1 MLLVPAIM
9 HPSST
14 IADDRSSVEPA
25 VDAPI
30 DWLESAG
37 QLRDVIETAP
47 VAMIAL
53 DAQRRV
59 VMWNLAAEQLFG
71 WRADEVLGT
80 VPPIAPPDRAGEFAA
95 FHWRVLDGQPFTNV
109 HTQRLRRDGSPVD
122 VQLSTAPL
130 RNSAGE
136 IVGVMATYL
145 DVTACTQ
152 VEQAL
157 RQSEERYEIVARVT
171 SDAIWDWDLVTHEVV
186 WSQGLR
192 TLFGYAGETLR
203 HHSWWQEHAAPE
215 DVPRIEASVLAATS
229 SDARFWSDEY
239 RFRRADGSYAHVL
252 DRAHIL
258 RDETGRPV
266 RMIGAMVDI
275 TERVE
280 AQRTL
285 EQRVEERTRELSTLL
300 EMAHNVAGNLTL
312 DELLGQ
318 VLRQVQAVVD
328 YSGAAIYTLDGAR
341 LTLLDYHGPAP
352 RERLLAHAANLEP
365 GPAQQAVIERLEP
378 VILPDL
384 WGDTPL
390 ARAVQHQL
398 GDQLKDQGLGDTH
411 SWLGVPLLVKQRLMG
426 LLILYHQEPGYYDT
440 HQANLVMAFANHVA
454 VAVEN
459 ARLFEQ
465 AQQLAAIE
473 ERQRLA
479 RELHDSVSQA
489 LYGIALGARTARIQL
504 ERDPSQAIAPTDYVL
519 QLAEAGLAEMR
530 ALIFELRPESLAQEG
545 LVAALAKQADSLRA
559 RHQIEVQTEFG
570 PEPDITLD
578 IKEAL
583 YRIAQ
588 EATHNIV
595 KHAHASRVDVR
606 LIQKDGALVL
616 EVQDNG
622 RGFDTGADFPGHL
635 GLKSMRERA
644 IRLGGSL
651 TLHSTPGQGSLVRV
665 RMLTPK

>member
-1 MLLVPAIM
+1 M
-9 HPSST
+9 
-14 IADDRSSVEPA
+14 
-25 VDAPI
+25 I

-37 QLRDVIETAP
+37 QLRQVIETAP

-53 DAQRRV
+53 DTQRRAV
-59 VMWNLAAEQLFG
+59 LWNRAAEQLFG
-71 WRADEVLGT
+71 WRAEEVLGI
-80 VPPIAPPDRAGEFAA
+80 VPPIAPPDRVGEFAA
-95 FHWRVLDGQPFTNV
+95 FHRRVLDGQPFSNI
-109 HTQRLRRDGSPVD
+109 HTQRLRKDGSLVD

-130 RNSAGE
+130 HDSAGQ

-145 DVTACTQ
+145 DVTARTQ

-157 RQSEERYEIVARVT
+157 RQSEERYQIVARVT

-215 DVPRIEASVLAATS
+215 DVPRIEASVLAATKGNEH
-229 SDARFWSDEY
+229 FWSDEY

-252 DRAHIL
+252 DRAVIL
-258 RDETGRPV
+258 RNEAGRAV

-280 AQRTL
+280 AQRML
-285 EQRVEERTRELSTLL
+285 EQRVKERTRELSTLL

-312 DELLGQ
+312 GELLGQ
-318 VLRQVQAVVD
+318 VLRQLQAVVD
-328 YSGAAIYTLDGAR
+328 YSGAAIYTLDGDR
-341 LTLLDYHGPAP
+341 LTLLDYRGPAQ
-352 RERLLAHAANLEP
+352 RDRLLANGANLEP
-365 GPAQQAVIERLEP
+365 GPAQRAVIKGRTPL
-378 VILPDL
+378 IIPDL

-390 ARAVQHQL
+390 ARTIQTQL
-398 GDQLKDQGLGDTH
+398 GEQLKAQGLGDTH
-411 SWLGVPLLVKQRLMG
+411 SWLGVPLLVKERLMG
-426 LLILYHQEPGYYDT
+426 LIVLYHQEPDFYDT
-440 HQANLVMAFANHVA
+440 RQANLVMAFANHVA
-454 VAVEN
+454 VAIEN
-459 ARLFEQ
+459 AHLFEQ

-504 ERDPSQAIAPTDYVL
+504 ERDPSMAVAPTDYVL

-545 LVAALAKQADSLRA
+545 LVAALRKQTDSLRA
-559 RHQIEVQTEFG
+559 RHQIDVQTELG
-570 PEPDITLD
+570 PEPDVTLD
-578 IKEAL
+578 IKEAI

-606 LIQKDGALVL
+606 LVQQGRTLVL
-616 EVQDNG
+616 EVQDDG
-622 RGFDTGADFPGHL
+622 QGFDTKGDFPGHL

-651 TLHSTPGQGSLVRV
+651 TINSEPGQGSLVRA
-665 RMLTPK
+665 RMPLGDGESS

>member
-1 MLLVPAIM
+1 MMPRLPVTPA
-9 HPSST
+9 P
-14 IADDRSSVEPA
+14 AEPA
-25 VDAPI
+25 TETAVA
-30 DWLESAG
+30 WLESAG
-37 QLRDVIETAP
+37 QLRQVIETAP
-47 VAMIAL
+47 VAMVAL
-53 DAQRRV
+53 DAQRRAV
-59 VMWNLAAEQLFG
+59 LWNRAAEQLFG
-71 WRADEVLGT
+71 WRAGEVLGK
-80 VPPIAPPDRAGEFAA
+80 VPPIAPPGRVEEFAA
-95 FHWRVLDGQPFTNV
+95 LHQRVIEGQPFSNLQ
-109 HTQRLRRDGSPVD
+109 TQRLRRDGSLVD

-130 RNSAGE
+130 RDAAGQ

-145 DVTACTQ
+145 DVTARTQ

-157 RQSEERYEIVARVT
+157 RQSEERYQIVARVT
-171 SDAIWDWDLVTHEVV
+171 SDAIWDWNLLTHEVV
-186 WSQGLR
+186 WSEGLR
-192 TLFGYAGETLR
+192 TVFGYPPETLR

-258 RDETGRPV
+258 RDETGRAV

-280 AQRTL
+280 AQRML
-285 EQRVEERTRELSTLL
+285 EQRVAERTRELSTLL

-312 DELLGQ
+312 DELLSQ
-318 VLRQVQAVVD
+318 VLRQLQAVVD

-341 LTLLDYHGPAP
+341 LTLLDYRGPGV
-352 RERLLAHAANLEP
+352 RERLLANAANLEP
-365 GPAQQAVIERLEP
+365 GPAQLAVIERHEP
-378 VILPDL
+378 VIIPDL
-384 WGDTPL
+384 WGDSPL
-390 ARAVQHQL
+390 ARAVQNQL
-398 GDQLKDQGLGDTH
+398 GEQLKAQGLKDTH
-411 SWLGVPLLVKQRLMG
+411 SWLGVPLLVKERIMG
-426 LLILYHQEPGYYDT
+426 LLVLYHQQPNFYDT
-440 HQANLVMAFANHVA
+440 RQANLVMAFANHVA
-454 VAVEN
+454 VAIEN
-459 ARLFEQ
+459 ARLFGQ
-465 AQQLAAIE
+465 AQQLAAVE

-489 LYGIALGARTARIQL
+489 LYGIALGARTARVQL
-504 ERDPSQAIAPTDYVL
+504 ERDPSKAFAPTDYVL

-545 LVAALAKQADSLRA
+545 LVAALTKQADSLRA
-559 RHQIEVQTEFG
+559 RHQIEVQTGFG
-570 PEPDITLD
+570 PEPDVALD

-606 LIQKDGALVL
+606 LSEEDGALVL

-651 TLHSTPGQGSLVRV
+651 TIDSAPGQGSLVRA
-665 RMLTPK
+665 RMPLG

>member
-1 MLLVPAIM
+1 MMHRLPVTPA
-9 HPSST
+9 P
-14 IADDRSSVEPA
+14 AEPA
-25 VDAPI
+25 TETAVA
-30 DWLESAG
+30 WLESAG
-37 QLRDVIETAP
+37 QLRDVIEAAP

-53 DAQRRV
+53 DAQRRAV
-59 VMWNLAAEQLFG
+59 LWNRAAEQLFG

-80 VPPIAPPDRAGEFAA
+80 VPPIAPADRAGEFAA
-95 FHWRVLDGQPFTNV
+95 FHRRVLDGQPFTNV
-109 HTQRLRRDGSPVD
+109 QTQRLRRDGSLVD

-145 DVTACTQ
+145 DVTARTQ

-157 RQSEERYEIVARVT
+157 RQSEERYQIVARVT

-229 SDARFWSDEY
+229 SDEHFWSDEY
-239 RFRRADGSYAHVL
+239 RFGRADGSYAYVL
-252 DRAHIL
+252 DRAVIL
-258 RDETGRPV
+258 RDEAGRAV

-280 AQRTL
+280 AQRVL
-285 EQRVEERTRELSTLL
+285 EQRVAERTRELSTLL

-312 DELLGQ
+312 DELLSQ
-318 VLRQVQAVVD
+318 VLRQLQAVVD
-328 YSGAAIYTLDGAR
+328 YSGAAIYTLDGDR
-341 LTLLDYHGPAP
+341 LTLLDYRGPAP
-352 RERLLAHAANLEP
+352 REQLLANAANLKA
-365 GPAQQAVIERLEP
+365 GPAQQAVIERGEP
-378 VILPDL
+378 VIISDL

-390 ARAVQHQL
+390 AQAVQNQL
-398 GDQLKDQGLGDTH
+398 GEQLKAQGLGDTH
-411 SWLGVPLLVKQRLMG
+411 SWLGVPLLAKERIMG
-426 LLILYHQEPGYYDT
+426 LLILYHQEPNFYDT
-440 HQANLVMAFANHVA
+440 RQANLVMAFANHVA
-454 VAVEN
+454 VAIEN

-504 ERDPSQAIAPTDYVL
+504 ERDPSKAIAPTDYVL

-545 LVAALAKQADSLRA
+545 LVAALTKQADSLRA
-559 RHQIEVQTEFG
+559 RHQIDVRTEFG
-570 PEPDITLD
+570 SEPDVLLD

-583 YRIAQ
+583 YRITQ

-606 LIQKDGALVL
+606 LVQQGRTLIL

-622 RGFDTGADFPGHL
+622 QGFDSGGDFPGHL

-651 TLHSTPGQGSLVRV
+651 IIDSAPGQGSLVQA
-665 RMLTPK
+665 RMPLSDGKS